1 MNFKSHQQRYHRCLS
16 ILLCV
21 LLIQAEVESFAETIS
36 QQTKLLFEYGPP
48 YSLSFEQ
55 NKTLEVFKPFTPAK
69 SFDEA
74 KLTIQA
80 AEKRKM
86 SNFNSPR
93 DLSEF
98 DLLIQANVIT
108 KFIVEKDLIE
118 FQQWW
123 RENRTSL
130 MSEIPKMGKD
140 VSWQIF
146 LANIYIK
153 FKLLKSKALI
163 DPTEF
168 IQWMKSVINT
178 PWVQH
183 ASMATFAM
191 LTGIF
196 SFVTGVVYG
205 AMVSGPAAGFIS
217 AFLEP
222 LIRPLR
228 EKGVIVGIQLFGKTG
243 KAINSVMFD
252 GKATENLVVEMKD
265 TKKSISDVRSL
276 ITTDIYTLTPQQWID
291 NLQKLYHSWNHLNY
305 VWNKMPDVYKG
316 GRDRMTDQLIFRPR
330 DFSNSVTQAI
340 SAAEIH
346 RQGAEQMLDRI
357 ILKSTAPNDVL
368 RISEELYKIIEKQM
382 QLERSPEGQST
393 ELNLQI
399 EGLKQQLVDLGSSP
413 PQAERVIENYK
424 RIFIFTRQ
432 AATVLAGQLLHDT
445 EFSDTIVQARGAFE
459 AMRAGNCLQFFHK
472 ELAAEVKD
480 ILDRISF
487 EIDLNI
493 KALDGETKNADKAK
507 DSSQTFDIISK
518 INGSK
523 EGLRV
528 ANEPGSLTKP
538 TKENEGS
545 RVKEA
550 VRAAE
555 RK

>member
-1 MNFKSHQQRYHRCLS
+1 MNLKNLHQRYYRSLS
-16 ILLCV
+16 IFLCI
-21 LLIQAEVESFAETIS
+21 LLIQTEVICFAEKIVQETKTILAIAPQINLPS
-36 QQTKLLFEYGPP
+36 
-48 YSLSFEQ
+48 EQ
-55 NKTLEVFKPFTPAK
+55 IENFKIFKPFTPAK
-69 SFDEA
+69 TFEEA

-86 SNFNSPR
+86 TNLKSTS
-93 DLSEF
+93 DLTEF
-98 DLLIQANVIT
+98 DMLIQANVLT
-108 KFIVEKDLIE
+108 KFIVEKDHIE
-118 FQQWW
+118 FQKWW
-123 RENRTSL
+123 SENRTSL
-130 MSEIPKMGKD
+130 MNEIPKMGND

-163 DPTEF
+163 DPSEF

-276 ITTDIYTLTPQQWID
+276 ITTDIYTLTPQQWVD

-357 ILKSTAPNDVL
+357 LLKSSAPDEVL
-368 RISEELYKIIEKQM
+368 RVSDDLYKIIEKQM

-399 EGLKQQLVDLGSSP
+399 EGLKQQLIDLGSSP

-424 RIFIFTRQ
+424 RVFIFTRQ

-493 KALDGETKNADKAK
+493 KALDSEGKIPEKGK
-507 DSSQTFDIISK
+507 DSPQTLDIISK
-518 INGSK
+518 INASK

-528 ANEPGSLTKP
+528 VEEPGSLTKP
-538 TKENEGS
+538 VQENEGS
-545 RVKEA
+545 RVREA
-550 VRAAE
+550 VRAVE